1 MISISRLPDDIE
13 IHDCTSQQ
21 VYRKEELTL
30 LAGGYQRFFEEQGLV
45 KGNRIS
51 LCLQED
57 IHHLAVVFAA
67 IDFGLV
73 PVISGNHY
81 IDDDYCATSDIKIVL
96 THGIQPVT
104 VETNNIPHI
113 ELSGVM
119 PGSTNYIVNHNDIIL
134 ESFTSG
140 TTGHSKTVTHTH
152 ESITSASNDSIKHY
166 WQDAKVSWFY
176 HNIVHLGVSTVYFFP
191 ALFSSKK
198 VVLPHLWDTYDPE
211 TFAKHKPDVM
221 LLFPSN
227 YEQYENISKLDLSH
241 VDYVLTGGATIP
253 KTFCEKLIKQGVKS
267 VAVIYGLTECL
278 PPIMHKFVTAENIN
292 NYSEQDMGVNCD
304 DSAEYKID
312 EHGELVIVKSN
323 HLANQI
329 NGSDVITLNT
339 GDRVHTVSDNYYFE
353 KRNKDFIRIN
363 GELVNPQQLVDESN
377 ATKIV
382 LFGTSQTHVI
392 ICVNDKSVDTDS
404 LIQKLTSQG
413 ITYDKL
419 VMPIELNVLGKP
431 NIGKLRRKYVSNQ
444 SSS

>member
-13 IHDCTSQQ
+13 IHDCTSDHI
-21 VYRKEELTL
+21 YSKEELKL
-30 LAGGYQRFFEEQGLV
+30 LAGGYQRFFEKHGLV

-104 VETNNIPHI
+104 VKTKNVPHI

-119 PGSTNYIVNHNDIIL
+119 PGSANYIVNHNDIIL

-152 ESITSASNDSIKHY
+152 HSITSASNDSIKHY
-166 WQDAKVSWFY
+166 WNGSNTSWFY

-191 ALFSSKK
+191 ALFCSKK

-211 TFAKHKPDVM
+211 TFAKHNPNVM

-241 VDYVLTGGATIP
+241 VDFVLTGGSTIP
-253 KTFCEKLIKQGVKS
+253 KSFCEKLIAQGVKN
-267 VAVIYGLTECL
+267 VVVIYGLTECL
-278 PPIMHKFVTAENIN
+278 PPIMHKFVNAENIDAYN
-292 NYSEQDMGVNCD
+292 EQDMGVNCD
-304 DSAEYKID
+304 DSASYRID
-312 EHGELVIVKSN
+312 EMGELIIVKSN
-323 HLANQI
+323 HLADKI
-329 NGSDVITLNT
+329 NGSQVVTLNT
-339 GDRVHTVSDNYYFE
+339 GDRVHTDNEHYYFE

-363 GELVNPQQLVDESN
+363 GELVNPQQLVNEKD

-382 LFGTSQTHVI
+382 MFGTSQTHVI
-392 ICVNDKSVDTDS
+392 ICANDESVKTDS
-404 LIQKLTSQG
+404 LSQKLTSQG
-413 ITYDKL
+413 ITYDK
-419 VMPIELNVLGKP
+419 VIMPIELNVLGKP
-431 NIGKLRRKYVSNQ
+431 NIGKLRRKYVSNK
-444 SSS
+444 STS